1 MILRKTNHTDMGNPI
16 IVENWSALPKD
27 PLVSIRCITYNH
39 EKFITDAIEGFL
51 MQKTDF
57 SLEILIHDDASTDH
71 TADIIRKY
79 QEKYPHLIRAVFQ
92 SENQYQQG
100 KKPSRI
106 LQNMCRGKYSALC
119 EGDDFWIDPSKLQKQ
134 VDFLEA
140 NPEFTLCAHDINIV
154 DENGT
159 ILQRGSDNYLDRFNQ
174 DHVYDFDDI
183 ALGRFFYT
191 CSMVIRNE
199 PVYPLPEWTQQVYG
213 GDYTTQLLAAS
224 KGRIKYFED
233 VMGCF
238 RMVPTGLSATTD
250 GTIEQKNKRI
260 KQHKLYIKHFGEA
273 YKPYFPLKIAKLTLQ
288 KSEIYS
294 RKGRRIKGC
303 AFCLISK
310 SYLYYYKISQ
320 KFKNSTYNGQTVSLE
335 K

>member
-1 MILRKTNHTDMGNPI
+1 MILRKTKHTDMGNPI

-57 SLEILIHDDASTDH
+57 SVEILIHDDASTDH

-134 VDFLEA
+134 VNFLEA

-154 DENGT
+154 DENGAF
-159 ILQRGSDNYLDRFNQ
+159 LQRGSENYLDRFNQ
-174 DHVYDFDDI
+174 EHVYDFDDI

-250 GTIEQKNKRI
+250 GTPQQIIKRYQQQKLFLN
-260 KQHKLYIKHFGEA
+260 HFGKA
-273 YKPYFPLKIAKLTLQ
+273 YRPYYPLKIAKLTRH
-288 KSEIYS
+288 EANI
-294 RKGRRIKGC
+294 
-303 AFCLISK
+303 
-310 SYLYYYKISQ
+310 YKI
-320 KFKNSTYNGQTVSLE
+320 NGQRVKAFLCLTKSNAYLFWFKLARKVKRKLIQ
-335 K
+335 